1 MHLAI
6 ISFAASVLLTTAEP
20 STFSAAAP
28 GGPPRIMLDGRSS
41 GDITAAQWSALKVVG
56 LHGCVPDARITSL
69 ALCIKD
75 CKAKDATATGV
86 DGTLTPFM
94 RKMIANLPPGTPFMI
109 KAVVKDAKG
118 MTWDVPEARFVWRG

>member
-56 LHGCVPDARITSL
+56 LHGCVPDARIT
-69 ALCIKD
+69 ALTICIKD
-75 CKAKDATATGV
+75 CNGKDAAENAS
-86 DGTLTPFM
+86 DGALSAAM
-94 RKMIANLPPGTPFMI
+94 RRMIASLPAGTPF
-109 KAVVKDAKG
+109 VVRVTVKDAKG
-118 MTWDVPEARFVWRG
+118 KTWDVPEARFVWRG